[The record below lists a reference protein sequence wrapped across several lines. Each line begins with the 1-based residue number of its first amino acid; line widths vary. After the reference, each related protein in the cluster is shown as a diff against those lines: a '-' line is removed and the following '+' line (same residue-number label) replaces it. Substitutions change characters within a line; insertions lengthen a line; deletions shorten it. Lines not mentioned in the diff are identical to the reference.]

1 TIFSQ
6 FVGGET
12 LEATKIVAQKLGE
25 YNVQVI
31 LDYGVE
37 GKEGEENFEEA
48 CEKFIA
54 VIDYVATQ
62 PKIPYISVKVTGL
75 ARFALLEKLDAAMHQ
90 LPGSLMKRFLAAV
103 DQLPPA
109 EKEEWHRV
117 RHRLMRICSTGVE
130 KNTGVLIDAEETWIQ
145 EPVDAI
151 TMLMMDSFNKD
162 KAFIFNTLQHYRHD
176 RLAFLKDSY
185 KAAAERGFIL

>member
-1 TIFSQ
+1 MHTTADISFENTQFAFEYKNDKQLKRARFLFSLMGKPWIVKLTSRLAPWSVKVGLPVKGLIRSTIFSQ

-103 DQLPPA
+103 
-109 EKEEWHRV
+109 
-117 RHRLMRICSTGVE
+117 
-130 KNTGVLIDAEETWIQ
+130 
-145 EPVDAI
+145 
-151 TMLMMDSFNKD
+151 
-162 KAFIFNTLQHYRHD
+162 
-176 RLAFLKDSY
+176 
-185 KAAAERGFIL
+185 